1 MRPGTL
7 RDLGKYISDP
17 TEDTL
22 GRRGMRV
29 TVRSEGVGGAWTR
42 AQVVD
47 IDEAQE
53 EGDWEPAAAAAV
65 DLNGSHSS

>member
-1 MRPGTL
+1 
-7 RDLGKYISDP
+7 
-17 TEDTL
+17 
-22 GRRGMRV
+22 MRV

-42 AQVVD
+42 AQVGD

-53 EGDWEPAAAAAV
+53 EGDGEPAAAAAV